1 VSKSLENGL
10 AWGRLVHRGWRGGRW
25 GVDRG
30 IGIGGQSLCKR
41 LACRVG
47 NDPNVIAGHQV
58 SEVRHVAHL
67 AAGRPE
73 NRDKRCMRRLS
84 PGRATLQV
92 LSSLLGVSM
101 TGEQSR
107 LLKVGDRVRWG
118 ATTTDFGTVV
128 ETAWNGVTI
137 DWDDG
142 NRSSIQHNDMAR
154 VERVPAN

>member
-1 VSKSLENGL
+1 VQHARHHGD
-10 AWGRLVHRGWRGGRW
+10 GRRQHL
-25 GVDRG
+25 D
-30 IGIGGQSLCKR
+30 I
-41 LACRVG
+41 
-47 NDPNVIAGHQV
+47 IATARRHQ
-58 SEVRHVAHL
+58 R
-67 AAGRPE
+67 
-73 NRDKRCMRRLS
+73 